1 MAKRKTNKST
11 RVEKITHEENVVDM
25 PETSL
30 TPARSSSNSSLRR
43 YIIIIV
49 LVILALLAFRFK
61 NLFIVATVNGK
72 PITRLAF
79 EKELN
84 SKFGDQTL
92 ENMISEQIILSEAK
106 NKGVS
111 VEKADV
117 DSKVKEIEERLKGQI
132 ALDDALKAQGLTKE
146 SFEKQLEVQLII
158 DKMFDKEATISDK
171 EIDEYLSQNQ
181 EALASSTDPAKLRED
196 IYQTLKQQ
204 KVGDLFDK
212 WFTEAKQKANIVKL

>member
-1 MAKRKTNKST
+1 MAKRKTNKRT
-11 RVEKITHEENVVDM
+11 KVEKITHGENVVDM

-30 TPARSSSNSSLRR
+30 TPARSTSNSSLRR

-84 SKFGDQTL
+84 SKFGEQTL

-106 NKGVS
+106 NKGVT

-117 DSKVKEIEERLKGQI
+117 DNKVKEIEERLKGQI

>member
-11 RVEKITHEENVVDM
+11 KVEKITHEENVVDM

-30 TPARSSSNSSLRR
+30 TTTRSTSNSSLRR

-84 SKFGDQTL
+84 SKFGEQTL

-106 NKGVS
+106 NKGVT

-132 ALDDALKAQGLTKE
+132 ALDEALKAQGLTKE